1 MKSLKL
7 LMTTVIVGAMA
18 LTSAAAYAADKG
30 LVGVLMPNKTS
41 LRWIN
46 DGDAVKSQ
54 LEALGYTVDL
64 QFGADVPAAP
74 VGQTLAAD
82 GGAPGKALV
91 TLLSAVERNNW
102 TAIKAV
108 LSPNAL
114 ERHNHDYNTP
124 AENASGFAD
133 LIIGQLAAV
142 A

>member
-54 LEALGYTVDL
+54 LEA
-64 QFGADVPAAP
+64 
-74 VGQTLAAD
+74 
-82 GGAPGKALV
+82 
-91 TLLSAVERNNW
+91 SATPSTCSTRR
-102 TAIKAV
+102 TT
-108 LSPNAL
+108 SP
-114 ERHNHDYNTP
+114 TSS
-124 AENASGFAD
+124 ASSRTRSPRARR
-133 LIIGQLAAV
+133 L
-142 A
+142 